1 MELPNANKKSTEFR
15 PKKIHEGIYNDD
27 ELSAE
32 KTKTNSRTQIF
43 FSLFTREWMGDRTTT
58 IERIN
63 KSEKKFPKQVRIG
76 NTQTHT

>member
-1 MELPNANKKSTEFR
+1 MPIRKALNFDRTKKSTRE
-15 PKKIHEGIYNDD
+15 YTNDD